1 MSSINHSVSQTGRQG
16 SIFLRLLLYWY
27 LKKKLPFLAD
37 FIKNWVHFIKNSD
50 VISLVIYQSQPKL
63 HWTIRYKALWKYICI
78 LGCFSKDTLK
88 KNKKPNPVRNW
99 GAPRENISRRR
110 GWSNKSRGS
119 LKTLEVWQKCMLDK
133 TSHLFIIRQTA
144 AEQGLRKLI
153 IDIILTIVWYWV
165 INFLKKMFKNAT
177 GWSHGVRK
185 AFLGGWRQAQ

>member
-1 MSSINHSVSQTGRQG
+1 MC
-16 SIFLRLLLYWY
+16 
-27 LKKKLPFLAD
+27 A
-37 FIKNWVHFIKNSD
+37 
-50 VISLVIYQSQPKL
+50 
-63 HWTIRYKALWKYICI
+63 

-88 KNKKPNPVRNW
+88 KNQKPNPVRNW
-99 GAPRENISRRR
+99 GVPRENISRRR
-110 GWSNKSRGS
+110 GWSDKSRGS

-133 TSHLFIIRQTA
+133 TSHLLIIRQTA

-185 AFLGGWRQAQ
+185 AFLGGWRQAQWCQGRESIGLPTVGSPFWPCFLPAPLNVPLKLQHQVSLQGSYCSV